1 MIETLAKVVSWEILF
16 WIPTF
21 MDALLLAVTY
31 GYCSSQGVSW
41 YLNTQAEA
49 IATQKQTN
57 TKKDDKYLTKGP
69 AAIDIAPEVHSVW
82 VLAMA
87 AYSAYA
93 CLFPLAIYWCIIQPE
108 FRPSFCWAMTL
119 LMIIKTHT
127 MITSAQDKT
136 INDSK
141 TQGGLYTLIFFY
153 LPTYGGYAIIKTFV
167 I

>member
-82 VLAMA
+82 
-87 AYSAYA
+87 
-93 CLFPLAIYWCIIQPE
+93 
-108 FRPSFCWAMTL
+108 
-119 LMIIKTHT
+119 
-127 MITSAQDKT
+127 
-136 INDSK
+136 
-141 TQGGLYTLIFFY
+141 
-153 LPTYGGYAIIKTFV
+153 
-167 I
+167 